1 METELTKKE
10 NYLAQLDEA
19 IKELNAAFAEYEN
32 IEFLINIQKMSDQEK
47 QYFKDT
53 VNKIRVYETHAY
65 IRLKTVEKDFN
76 TKQKELIELRK
87 KLKVPVPDRED
98 VEKIVLMYNRL
109 QLKKLTV
116 EDFFGKI

>member
-65 IRLKTVEKDFN
+65 IRLKTVETDFN

-87 KLKVPVPDRED
+87 KLKVQVPDRED

>member
-65 IRLKTVEKDFN
+65 IRLKTVETDFN